1 MISAVFS
8 EEIPKKVIDI
18 PLERIETNPTQ
29 PRRFFDLEA
38 LAELAASI
46 DEYGVIQ
53 PITVKKKANGSFLII
68 AGEI

>member
-46 DEYGVIQ
+46 DEYGVIHR
-53 PITVKKKANGSFLII
+53 
-68 AGEI
+68 

>member
-38 LAELAASI
+38 LAELPHRSMST
-46 DEYGVIQ
+46 E
-53 PITVKKKANGSFLII
+53 SFNR
-68 AGEI
+68 